1 MAVNDSQKE
10 KSALR
15 RRRRWRQLLGAVV
28 CLLVVIGLVSVV
40 SGGVRLTATL
50 FDDSELKAEYVLRLR
65 NLVALDPVPF
75 DSIEEANQNTLLN
88 ALIWSSISEDKD
100 YERDEV
106 GAMYLPTADIDTAA
120 AELYGP
126 DVHFTYQTFEDRGL
140 TYQYVEEKQ
149 AYLLPIT
156 SVITD
161 YYPQVEKIKREG
173 DTVRVTVGYLS
184 QFSSGTDF
192 SPDMQYAP
200 VKYQDYLFH
209 RDGDKTYLYAVTES
223 KMKPAAS
230 SSASASAPAVP
241 GTAGGAGQ
249 YCRQPACRA
258 LVLFA
263 KHIGRIR
270 PGLLSASRL
279 RVPEKVRPAPKK
291 RGRALFLCSAL

>member
-1 MAVNDSQKE
+1 
-10 KSALR
+10 
-15 RRRRWRQLLGAVV
+15 
-28 CLLVVIGLVSVV
+28 
-40 SGGVRLTATL
+40 
-50 FDDSELKAEYVLRLR
+50 
-65 NLVALDPVPF
+65 
-75 DSIEEANQNTLLN
+75 
-88 ALIWSSISEDKD
+88 
-100 YERDEV
+100 
-106 GAMYLPTADIDTAA
+106 MYLPTADIDTAA

-230 SSASASAPAVP
+230 SSASASAPAVQAP
-241 GTAGGAGQ
+241 QEVLDNIAGSL
-249 YCRQPACRA
+249 PAA
-258 LVLFA
+258 
-263 KHIGRIR
+263 
-270 PGLLSASRL
+270 PSSSSQST
-279 RVPEKVRPAPKK
+279 PAE
-291 RGRALFLCSAL
+291 

>member
-1 MAVNDSQKE
+1 MAVNDAQKE
-10 KSALR
+10 RNALR

-106 GAMYLPTADIDTAA
+106 GAMYLPTADIDAAA

-126 DVHFTYQTFEDRGL
+126 DVHF

-161 YYPQVEKIKREG
+161 YYPQVEEIRREG

-200 VKYQDYLFH
+200 VKYQDYLFR
-209 RDGDKTYLYAVTES
+209 RDGDNTYLYAVTES
-223 KMKPAAS
+223 EMKPAAS
-230 SSASASAPAVP
+230 SSSTASTPAVQAPQEVLDNIASSLPTAPSSSSESAPA
-241 GTAGGAGQ
+241 
-249 YCRQPACRA
+249 
-258 LVLFA
+258 
-263 KHIGRIR
+263 
-270 PGLLSASRL
+270 
-279 RVPEKVRPAPKK
+279 E
-291 RGRALFLCSAL
+291 

>member
-1 MAVNDSQKE
+1 MAVNDAQKE
-10 KSALR
+10 RNALR

-106 GAMYLPTADIDTAA
+106 GAMYLPTADIDAAA

-156 SVITD
+156 IVITD
-161 YYPQVEKIKREG
+161 Y
-173 DTVRVTVGYLS
+173 
-184 QFSSGTDF
+184 
-192 SPDMQYAP
+192 
-200 VKYQDYLFH
+200 
-209 RDGDKTYLYAVTES
+209 
-223 KMKPAAS
+223 
-230 SSASASAPAVP
+230 
-241 GTAGGAGQ
+241 
-249 YCRQPACRA
+249 
-258 LVLFA
+258 
-263 KHIGRIR
+263 
-270 PGLLSASRL
+270 
-279 RVPEKVRPAPKK
+279 
-291 RGRALFLCSAL
+291 

>member
-28 CLLVVIGLVSVV
+28 CLLVVIGLASVV

-106 GAMYLPTADIDTAA
+106 GAMYLPTADIDAAA

-200 VKYQDYLFH
+200 VKYQDYLFR
-209 RDGDKTYLYAVTES
+209 RDDKTYLYAVTES
-223 KMKPAAS
+223 EMKPAAS
-230 SSASASAPAVP
+230 SSASASAPAVQAP
-241 GTAGGAGQ
+241 QEVLDNIAGSL
-249 YCRQPACRA
+249 PAA
-258 LVLFA
+258 
-263 KHIGRIR
+263 
-270 PGLLSASRL
+270 PSSSSQST
-279 RVPEKVRPAPKK
+279 PAE
-291 RGRALFLCSAL
+291 

>member
-1 MAVNDSQKE
+1 M
-10 KSALR
+10 
-15 RRRRWRQLLGAVV
+15 
-28 CLLVVIGLVSVV
+28 
-40 SGGVRLTATL
+40 
-50 FDDSELKAEYVLRLR
+50 LRLR
-65 NLVALDPVPF
+65 NLVALNPVPF

-106 GAMYLPTADIDTAA
+106 GAMYLPTADIDAAA

-200 VKYQDYLFH
+200 VKYQDYLFR

-223 KMKPAAS
+223 EMKPAAS
-230 SSASASAPAVP
+230 SSASASAPAVQAP
-241 GTAGGAGQ
+241 QEVLDNIAGSL
-249 YCRQPACRA
+249 PAA
-258 LVLFA
+258 
-263 KHIGRIR
+263 
-270 PGLLSASRL
+270 PSSSSQST
-279 RVPEKVRPAPKK
+279 PAE
-291 RGRALFLCSAL
+291 

>member
-1 MAVNDSQKE
+1 MAVNDAQKE
-10 KSALR
+10 RNALR

-88 ALIWSSISEDKD
+88 ALIWSSISEDKE

-106 GAMYLPTADIDTAA
+106 GAMYLPTADIDAAA

-140 TYQYVEEKQ
+140 IYQYVEEKQ

-161 YYPQVEKIKREG
+161 YYPQVEEIRREG

-200 VKYQDYLFH
+200 VKYQDYLFR
-209 RDGDKTYLYAVTES
+209 RDGDNTYLYAVTES
-223 KMKPAAS
+223 EMKPAAS
-230 SSASASAPAVP
+230 SSSTASTPAVQAPQEVLDNIASSLPTAPSSSSESAPA
-241 GTAGGAGQ
+241 
-249 YCRQPACRA
+249 
-258 LVLFA
+258 
-263 KHIGRIR
+263 
-270 PGLLSASRL
+270 
-279 RVPEKVRPAPKK
+279 E
-291 RGRALFLCSAL
+291 

>member
-1 MAVNDSQKE
+1 M
-10 KSALR
+10 
-15 RRRRWRQLLGAVV
+15 
-28 CLLVVIGLVSVV
+28 
-40 SGGVRLTATL
+40 
-50 FDDSELKAEYVLRLR
+50 
-65 NLVALDPVPF
+65 ALDPVPF

-88 ALIWSSISEDKD
+88 ALIWSSISEDKE

-106 GAMYLPTADIDTAA
+106 GAMYLPTADIDAAA

-161 YYPQVEKIKREG
+161 YYPQVEEIRREG

-200 VKYQDYLFH
+200 VKYQDYLFR
-209 RDGDKTYLYAVTES
+209 RDGDNTGGLLVLYGQHAGRAG
-223 KMKPAAS
+223 P
-230 SSASASAPAVP
+230 
-241 GTAGGAGQ
+241 AGGAGQ
-249 YCRQPACRA
+249 HCQQPA
-258 LVLFA
+258 
-263 KHIGRIR
+263 HG
-270 PGLLSASRL
+270 
-279 RVPEKVRPAPKK
+279 
-291 RGRALFLCSAL
+291 ALFLFGKRACGITARCAASKTKCAPPGSNAGAGRLFSARRPWAARLIPNSQRAQCLSLPQCRRASAARAMPAPGSRSRHLPSSARAGIWECRAGPACS

>member
-1 MAVNDSQKE
+1 MAVNDAQKE
-10 KSALR
+10 RNALR

-28 CLLVVIGLVSVV
+28 CLLVVIGLASVV

-88 ALIWSSISEDKD
+88 ALIWSSISEDKE

-106 GAMYLPTADIDTAA
+106 GAMYLPTADIDAAA

-161 YYPQVEKIKREG
+161 
-173 DTVRVTVGYLS
+173 
-184 QFSSGTDF
+184 
-192 SPDMQYAP
+192 
-200 VKYQDYLFH
+200 
-209 RDGDKTYLYAVTES
+209 
-223 KMKPAAS
+223 
-230 SSASASAPAVP
+230 
-241 GTAGGAGQ
+241 
-249 YCRQPACRA
+249 
-258 LVLFA
+258 
-263 KHIGRIR
+263 
-270 PGLLSASRL
+270 
-279 RVPEKVRPAPKK
+279 
-291 RGRALFLCSAL
+291 

>member
-1 MAVNDSQKE
+1 MAVNDAQKE
-10 KSALR
+10 RNALR

-106 GAMYLPTADIDTAA
+106 GAMYLPTADIDAAA

-161 YYPQVEKIKREG
+161 YYPQVEEIRREG

-192 SPDMQYAP
+192 
-200 VKYQDYLFH
+200 
-209 RDGDKTYLYAVTES
+209 
-223 KMKPAAS
+223 
-230 SSASASAPAVP
+230 
-241 GTAGGAGQ
+241 
-249 YCRQPACRA
+249 
-258 LVLFA
+258 
-263 KHIGRIR
+263 R
-270 PGLLSASRL
+270 PICSMRL
-279 RVPEKVRPAPKK
+279 
-291 RGRALFLCSAL
+291 